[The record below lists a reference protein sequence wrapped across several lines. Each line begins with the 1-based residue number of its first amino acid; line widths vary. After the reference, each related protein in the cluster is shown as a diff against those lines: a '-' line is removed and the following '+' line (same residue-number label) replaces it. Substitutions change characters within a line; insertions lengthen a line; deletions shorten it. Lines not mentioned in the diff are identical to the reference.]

1 MSTTRQIETVEAQ
14 APAEGRTIEAITG
27 EILNAK
33 RTGGEAILTIGR
45 CLIEAKDMLPHG
57 EWLPWLNERV
67 ELSERAAQRFMRLAR
82 EWSNPTALSDLGATK
97 ALTLLALPVEEREQF
112 MAETHQVDG
121 QEKNVI
127 DMSARQLEQAIRE
140 RDEARKAA
148 KAAKA
153 DASAAEQARAKME
166 ADMAAT
172 KNLLESARAD
182 ADSAGSRARVLE
194 EKLRMLQEQPVEV
207 AVETVVDPEALE
219 KARAEAVAEMQA
231 KLDKAKE
238 AKAKADEKRKQAE
251 ASVEILKKSL
261 ENMER
266 NEKKAALGAD
276 KDVAQFE
283 VLFNQGQELANKMRG
298 LLLKVRGREDP
309 SAAQGMEKAL
319 KALADAI
326 GRCAE

>member
-1 MSTTRQIETVEAQ
+1 MSKPDLGRIIAQ
-14 APAEGRTIEAITG
+14 TMAKPVEGRTIETITD
-27 EILNAK
+27 EILDAK

-67 ELSERAAQRFMRLAR
+67 ELSERTAQKFMRLAQK
-82 EWSNPTALSDLGATK
+82 WSNPSALADLGATK
-97 ALTLLALPVEEREQF
+97 ALMLLALPEEERDEF
-112 MAETHQVDG
+112 IEDH
-121 QEKNVI
+121 NVI
-127 DMSARQLEQAIRE
+127 DMSTRQLEQAIRE

-148 KAAKA
+148 EAAKA

-166 ADMAAT
+166 ADMAVVNAS
-172 KNLLESARAD
+172 LAAAR
-182 ADSAGSRARVLE
+182 E
-194 EKLRMLQEQPVEV
+194 EKQKADQEAARLENELAALKARPVEV
-207 AVETVVDPEALE
+207 AVETVVDPEAIE
-219 KARAEAVAEMQA
+219 KAKAEAVAEIKA
-231 KLDKAKE
+231 KLDKARE

-298 LLLKVRGREDP
+298 LLLKARGREDQT
-309 SAAQGMEKAL
+309 AAQGMERAM
-319 KALADAI
+319 KALAEAV

>member
-1 MSTTRQIETVEAQ
+1 MSKPDLGRIIAQ
-14 APAEGRTIEAITG
+14 TMAAPVEGRTIETITD
-27 EILNAK
+27 EILDAK

-67 ELSERAAQRFMRLAR
+67 ELSERTAQKFMRLAQK
-82 EWSNPTALSDLGATK
+82 WSNPSALADLGATK
-97 ALTLLALPVEEREQF
+97 ALMLLALPEEERDEF
-112 MAETHQVDG
+112 IEDH
-121 QEKNVI
+121 NVI
-127 DMSARQLEQAIRE
+127 DMSTRQLEQAIRE

-148 KAAKA
+148 EAAKA

-166 ADMAAT
+166 ADMAVVNAS
-172 KNLLESARAD
+172 LAAAR
-182 ADSAGSRARVLE
+182 E
-194 EKLRMLQEQPVEV
+194 EKQKADQEAARLENELAALKARPVEV
-207 AVETVVDPEALE
+207 AVETVVDPEAIE
-219 KARAEAVAEMQA
+219 KAKAEAVAEIKA
-231 KLDKAKE
+231 KLDKARE

-266 NEKKAALGAD
+266 NEKKAALSSD

-298 LLLKVRGREDP
+298 LLLKARGREDP
-309 SAAQGMEKAL
+309 SAAQGMERAM
-319 KALADAI
+319 KALAEAV

>member
-1 MSTTRQIETVEAQ
+1 MSKPDLGRIIAQ
-14 APAEGRTIEAITG
+14 TMAKPVEGRTIETITD
-27 EILNAK
+27 EILDAK

-67 ELSERAAQRFMRLAR
+67 EFSERTARNFMRLAR
-82 EWSNPTALSDLGATK
+82 EWTNRQTLADLGAAK
-97 ALTLLALPVEEREQF
+97 ALTLLALPAEEREQF
-112 MAETHQVDG
+112 VEDH
-121 QEKNVI
+121 NVI
-127 DMSARQLEQAIRE
+127 DMSARQLKEAIRE

-148 KAAKA
+148 EVAKA
-153 DASAAEQARAKME
+153 DASAAEQARAKMAE
-166 ADMAAT
+166 DMRAT
-172 KNLLESARAD
+172 QNLLESARAD

-219 KARAEAVAEMQA
+219 QARAEAVAEMQA
-231 KLDKAKE
+231 KLDKARE
-238 AKAKADEKRKQAE
+238 AKKRAEDRQKIAEDALEQVRLQLEEQAKA
-251 ASVEILKKSL
+251 
-261 ENMER
+261 
-266 NEKKAALGAD
+266 EKKAALGAD

-298 LLLKVRGREDP
+298 LLLKARSREDP

-319 KALADAI
+319 TALAEAVR
-326 GRCAE
+326 RCAE

>member
-1 MSTTRQIETVEAQ
+1 MSKPDLGRIIAQ
-14 APAEGRTIEAITG
+14 TMAKPVEGRTIETITD
-27 EILNAK
+27 EILDAK

-67 ELSERAAQRFMRLAR
+67 ELSERTAQKFMRLAQK
-82 EWSNPTALSDLGATK
+82 WSNPSALADLGATK
-97 ALTLLALPVEEREQF
+97 ALMLLALPEEERDEF
-112 MAETHQVDG
+112 IEDH
-121 QEKNVI
+121 NVI
-127 DMSARQLEQAIRE
+127 DMSTRQLEQAIKE

-148 KAAKA
+148 EAAKA
-153 DASAAEQARAKME
+153 DASVAEQARAKMAE
-166 ADMAAT
+166 DIRT
-172 KNLLESARAD
+172 TQNLLESARAD
-182 ADSAGSRARVLE
+182 ADSAGSRARALE
-194 EKLRMLQEQPVEV
+194 EKLRMLQEKPVEV

-266 NEKKAALGAD
+266 NEKKAALNSD

-298 LLLKVRGREDP
+298 LLLKARGREDP
-309 SAAQGMEKAL
+309 SAAQGMERAM
-319 KALADAI
+319 KALAEAV

>member
-27 EILNAK
+27 EILELK
-33 RTGGEAILTIGR
+33 QRGGEVILDIGR
-45 CLIEAKDMLPHG
+45 RLLEAKGMLPHG

-67 ELSERAAQRFMRLAR
+67 EFSERTAQKFMRLAQK
-82 EWSNPTALSDLGATK
+82 WSNPSALADLGATK
-97 ALTLLALPVEEREQF
+97 ALMLLALPEEEREEF
-112 MAETHQVDG
+112 VEDH
-121 QEKNVI
+121 NVI
-127 DMSARQLEQAIRE
+127 DMSARQLEQALKE

-148 KAAKA
+148 EAAKA

-182 ADSAGSRARVLE
+182 ADSAGSRARALE
-194 EKLRMLQEQPVEV
+194 EKLRMLQEKPVEV

-231 KLDKAKE
+231 KLDKARE

-298 LLLKVRGREDP
+298 LLLKARGWEDQT
-309 SAAQGMEKAL
+309 AAQGMERAL
-319 KALADAI
+319 KALAEAV

>member
-27 EILNAK
+27 EILELK
-33 RTGGEAILTIGR
+33 QRGGEVILDIGR
-45 CLIEAKDMLPHG
+45 RLLEAKGMLPHG

-67 ELSERAAQRFMRLAR
+67 EFSERTAQKFMRLAQK
-82 EWSNPTALSDLGATK
+82 WSNPSALADLGATK
-97 ALTLLALPVEEREQF
+97 ALMLLALPEEEREEF
-112 MAETHQVDG
+112 VEDH
-121 QEKNVI
+121 NVI
-127 DMSARQLEQAIRE
+127 DMSARQLEQAIKE

-148 KAAKA
+148 EAARA
-153 DASAAEQARAKME
+153 DASAAEQTRAKME

-182 ADSAGSRARVLE
+182 ADSAGSRARALE
-194 EKLRMLQEQPVEV
+194 EKLRMLQEKPVEV
-207 AVETVVDPEALE
+207 AVETVVDPEAIE
-219 KARAEAVAEMQA
+219 KAKAEAVAEIKA
-231 KLDKAKE
+231 KLDKARE

-266 NEKKAALGAD
+266 NEKKAALGSD

-298 LLLKVRGREDP
+298 LLLKARSREDP

-319 KALADAI
+319 TALAEAVR
-326 GRCAE
+326 RCAE

>member
-27 EILNAK
+27 EILELK
-33 RTGGEAILTIGR
+33 QRGGEVILDIGR
-45 CLIEAKDMLPHG
+45 RLLEAKGMLPHG

-67 ELSERAAQRFMRLAR
+67 EFSERTAQKFMRLAQK
-82 EWSNPTALSDLGATK
+82 WSNPSALADLGATK
-97 ALTLLALPVEEREQF
+97 ALMLLALPEEEREEF
-112 MAETHQVDG
+112 VEDH
-121 QEKNVI
+121 NVI

-148 KAAKA
+148 EAAKA

-182 ADSAGSRARVLE
+182 ADSAGSRARALE
-194 EKLRMLQEQPVEV
+194 EKLRMLQEKPVEV

-231 KLDKAKE
+231 KLDKARE

-298 LLLKVRGREDP
+298 LLLKARGWEDQT
-309 SAAQGMEKAL
+309 AAQGMERAL
-319 KALADAI
+319 KALAEAV